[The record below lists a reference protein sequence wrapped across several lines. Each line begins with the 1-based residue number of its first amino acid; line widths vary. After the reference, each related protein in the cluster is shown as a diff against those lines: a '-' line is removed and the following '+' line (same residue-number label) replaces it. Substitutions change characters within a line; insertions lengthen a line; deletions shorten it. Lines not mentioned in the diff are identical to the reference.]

1 MLSVPLTATLTLGFI
16 LGLRHALD
24 ADHLAAIAAL
34 GASKDGLRRALANGL
49 SWGIGHALAIGV
61 AGGVALALR
70 SAVPHRLAILFELA
84 AAVMLV
90 VLGGLALRGA
100 LRDRLHVHEHR
111 HDGVTHAHLHFHAA
125 RHATDAAHGGG
136 AAPPAPHRHP
146 HPARLALRPLVV
158 GCVHGLAGSA
168 ALALLVLASVPTVPG
183 GCLYL
188 LFFGAG
194 TTLGMAVMSVLLG
207 VPLVLARRSAVGV
220 TFALRAAAG
229 VGSLAVGLDLAYRTG
244 LAGGL
249 FG

>member
-1 MLSVPLTATLTLGFI
+1 MFSASITATLALGFL

-24 ADHLAAIAAL
+24 ADHLAAVAAL
-34 GASKDGLRRALANGL
+34 GASKEGLRRALANGL
-49 SWGIGHALAIGV
+49 SWGIGHALAIGA

-84 AAVMLV
+84 ASVMLI

-125 RHATDAAHGGG
+125 RHATGAGHAEA
-136 AAPPAPHRHP
+136 AAPVPHRHP
-146 HPARLALRPLVV
+146 HPARLALRPFVV

-168 ALALLVLASVPTVPG
+168 ALALLVLASLPTVLG

-207 VPLVLARRSAVGV
+207 VPLVLAQRRAIGV
-220 TFALRAAAG
+220 SFALRAAAG